1 MIEKKFNGTPKQAEK
16 AGEPK
21 LNATKMRKKRPTAFT
36 EEDSIRF
43 RLFKDCEMPKGFRER
58 FITSAYRRA
67 YSTPWQCVKSL
78 FYINNESFNV
88 WSHIFTTVF
97 FVMRHSTLL
106 ALTQTPHLFDPFNL
120 SLFAS
125 GIGTLTVYT
134 TSSMAHL
141 FNSISE
147 RGYKICF
154 FFDYAAIS
162 LYTFTSAQAM
172 FFYIRP
178 TNTNWIIFEIP
189 SVYLCLAATLSFLA
203 TYSTCKT
210 GNKVFKYS
218 NLLRTISCLVAWL
231 NSTSPFIVGVTLCSC
246 HASSSTSC
254 MAFAA
259 CNSASVSYYFRHAF
273 CTVVAGLMY
282 STKLPE
288 RLLPG
293 RFDLV
298 GNSHPFMHVF
308 VALSTEFGFKIVEF
322 DIKHKRTWIGKR
334 EGAWADITADIS
346 FINTVGAAVVVML
359 INAGIA
365 LWFSRSLKS
374 KESVHEK

>member
-1 MIEKKFNGTPKQAEK
+1 MSTR
-16 AGEPK
+16 AGEPAREPK
-21 LNATKMRKKRPTAFT
+21 LSATKMGKKRTALT
-36 EEDSIRF
+36 EKDSMRL
-43 RLFKDCEMPKGFRER
+43 LFKDCEMPEGFRER

-67 YSTPWQCVKSL
+67 YSTPWECVKSL
-78 FYINNESFNV
+78 FYFNNESFNV

-97 FVMRHSTLL
+97 FVIRYSTT

-120 SLFAS
+120 PLFAS
-125 GIGTLTVYT
+125 AIGTLTLYS

-147 RGYKICF
+147 RGYRICF

-189 SVYLCLAATLSFLA
+189 SVYISLAATLSFLS
-203 TYSTCKT
+203 TYSSCKT

-218 NLLRTISCLVAWL
+218 IFLRTTSCLVAWL
-231 NSTSPFIVGVTLCSC
+231 NTTSPFIVGATLCSC
-246 HASSSTSC
+246 HASSTSC
-254 MAFAA
+254 MAFSA

-273 CTVVAGLMY
+273 CTVLAGLMY
-282 STKLPE
+282 STRLPE

-298 GNSHPFMHVF
+298 GNSHHFMHVLI
-308 VALSTEFGFKIVEF
+308 ALSTEFAFKLIESDV
-322 DIKHKRTWIGKR
+322 KHKRTWRKR
-334 EGAWADITADIS
+334 EGAWADTTAGVS
-346 FINTVGAAVVVML
+346 FFNTVGAALIVML

-365 LWFSRSLKS
+365 LWFSRSLKH